1 MGIPSRSPKSPFA
14 YRDFSGCVMS
24 AYELFGQEDDRVTRD
39 QAPCGVLNRT
49 IQQEKMA
56 IPKYA
61 HPLFV
66 TVSIR
71 WVRGR
76 T

>member
-1 MGIPSRSPKSPFA
+1 M
-14 YRDFSGCVMS
+14 
-24 AYELFGQEDDRVTRD
+24 
-39 QAPCGVLNRT
+39 NRT

-71 WVRGR
+71 WGPR
-76 T
+76 